1 MAWIYL
7 IIAGV
12 FEIVWAI
19 SLKYSEGFTK
29 LFPSIITGIGMVI
42 SFYFLSLALKSLPI
56 GTSYAVWTGIGAVGT
71 VIFGMIFF
79 NEPRDFSRIFFLS
92 LIIIGIIGLNFVTT
106 NH

>member
-12 FEIVWAI
+12 FEVVWAI

-29 LFPSIITGIGMVI
+29 LFPSIITGIGMII
-42 SFYFLSLALKSLPI
+42 SFYFLSMALKSLPL

-79 NEPRDFSRIFFLS
+79 NEPRDFLRVFFLS
-92 LIIIGIIGLNFVTT
+92 LIVIGIVGLNFVST

>member
-42 SFYFLSLALKSLPI
+42 SFYFLSLALKTLPI

-92 LIIIGIIGLNFVTT
+92 LIIIGIIGLNFVST

>member
-42 SFYFLSLALKSLPI
+42 SFYFLSLALKTLPI

-92 LIIIGIIGLNFVTT
+92 LIVVGIVGLNFVST

>member
-42 SFYFLSLALKSLPI
+42 SFYFLSLALKTLPI

-79 NEPRDFSRIFFLS
+79 NEPRDFLRIFFLS
-92 LIIIGIIGLNFVTT
+92 LIVVGIVGLNFVST